1 MSSTP
6 RILHLE
12 DDPAATL
19 LIRDMLRDAGMKATV
34 TVVTGRADFQ
44 AALARDAFDIILADY
59 NLPAF
64 DGTAALEMSRAKRP
78 EIPFIFVTGALGEER
93 AVTLLKS
100 GATDY
105 VLKDRL
111 WRLAPA
117 IERALAESG
126 EHARRKRAEEA
137 LRESEDRFRVFM
149 ERSPLF
155 AWIKDAHFRLRY
167 VNGAFAEAFQ
177 STPEKLVGRTDFDF
191 LPHEIAGQ
199 MRVNDQEVLATGK
212 VIETIEEVRAADG
225 SVRHWLVQKFPLVR
239 SAETVWV
246 GGTAVDVTAR
256 LEAEEAMKASLR
268 EKEVLLNEVHHRVK
282 NNLQIVSSLLN
293 LQSRQVT
300 DPALI
305 EVFAGTRDRVRA
317 MAAVHEQLCGSGDF
331 ARIDLAAHLTEL
343 LRLLTRAHAAEGLH
357 ILPALRLDPI
367 PVDLNTAVP
376 LSLIANEAIINALK
390 YAFVGRGE
398 GTLTIELR
406 STAGHHEL
414 RIADDGP
421 GLPPGVDPKKTRTLG
436 LRLVRDLTRQ
446 IHGELH
452 FESSASGTGIV
463 VRWPPQPQ

>member
-1 MSSTP
+1 
-6 RILHLE
+6 
-12 DDPAATL
+12 
-19 LIRDMLRDAGMKATV
+19 MKATV

-126 EHARRKRAEEA
+126 EHARRTRAEEA

-246 GGTAVDVTAR
+246 GGTAVDVT
-256 LEAEEAMKASLR
+256 
-268 EKEVLLNEVHHRVK
+268 
-282 NNLQIVSSLLN
+282 
-293 LQSRQVT
+293 
-300 DPALI
+300 
-305 EVFAGTRDRVRA
+305 DRK
-317 MAAVHEQLCGSGDF
+317 S
-331 ARIDLAAHLTEL
+331 
-343 LRLLTRAHAAEGLH
+343 
-357 ILPALRLDPI
+357 
-367 PVDLNTAVP
+367 
-376 LSLIANEAIINALK
+376 
-390 YAFVGRGE
+390 
-398 GTLTIELR
+398 
-406 STAGHHEL
+406 
-414 RIADDGP
+414 
-421 GLPPGVDPKKTRTLG
+421 
-436 LRLVRDLTRQ
+436 
-446 IHGELH
+446 
-452 FESSASGTGIV
+452 V
-463 VRWPPQPQ
+463 V